1 MTSETKISHC
11 IFELAAVSRCRN
23 LTYDYKSMMDVLADV
38 DDESELTPLVLS
50 SSTSDSSGTASLS
63 SYYSFNRNND
73 INTIDFGNVN
83 DYNSTSVISNPN
95 VSPSIVSYSNLGL
108 STLNRS
114 RSITNSTA
122 GTGQNDQL
130 SYQQSR
136 PAYEEP
142 TSSGNYYQLSPIA
155 GYQLNSLLGVNND
168 IRNILHESQ
177 VSNNDNDNSAA
188 MSGNGVGIGSSDS
201 DSTNSDRGTLACYC
215 CTCGHCIGKVF
226 SWQSLFTVLMIVQFA
241 AIAFLRIDSIHKD
254 KQYKG
259 MIIDLRKEFSDLS
272 IQSKADYSELFNR
285 SNDELHDMIDKHE
298 RFELISYNM
307 MNKMHLNVT
316 AITDAV
322 RYHDRQLERLLNRTT
337 NADVLDKL
345 TETKS
350 GIQRLVDDEQR
361 AVLEQIQLSTK
372 NVSDKLAKS
381 SRELSE
387 TQRQVDSHLAQSV
400 KSMRLIVD
408 TATAQIETVQSDVTS
423 QVFNISSQF
432 NSVVRGLEGAVLEA
446 REVINEQVRAV
457 KNDISQYVDIT
468 NKKFAAENDF
478 VKYQLAGG

>member
-1 MTSETKISHC
+1 
-11 IFELAAVSRCRN
+11 
-23 LTYDYKSMMDVLADV
+23 MMDNDAVLADV
-38 DDESELTPLVLS
+38 DDESELTPLILS
-50 SSTSDSSGTASLS
+50 SSTSTNSGSASLS

-73 INTIDFGNVN
+73 ISNIYNSADNTIDFGNVN
-83 DYNSTSVISNPN
+83 DYNSTSVLSNPN

-122 GTGQNDQL
+122 GTGQNDQF
-130 SYQQSR
+130 SYQQSP
-136 PAYEEP
+136 PAYDEP
-142 TSSGNYYQLSPIA
+142 TSSGNYYQQSPIT
-155 GYQLNSLLGVNND
+155 GYQLHSLLGVNND

-177 VSNNDNDNSAA
+177 VNNNGNDNAAA
-188 MSGNGVGIGSSDS
+188 MSGNGVGIGSSNS
-201 DSTNSDRGTLACYC
+201 DSTSSDRRTLACCC

-226 SWQSLFTVLMIVQFA
+226 SWQSVFTVLLIVQFA
-241 AIAFLRIDSIHKD
+241 AIVFLRIDSIHKD

-259 MIIDLRKEFSDLS
+259 MINDLRQEFSDLS
-272 IQSKADYSELFNR
+272 IHSKADYTELFNR
-285 SNDELHDMIDKHE
+285 TNDELHDMIDKHE
-298 RFELISYNM
+298 RLELVSYNM
-307 MNKMHLNVT
+307 MNEIYINVT

-322 RYHDRQLERLLNRTT
+322 GYHDRQLERLLNRTT
-337 NADVLDKL
+337 NAEVLDKL
-345 TETKS
+345 TETRS

-381 SRELSE
+381 SRELSD

-400 KSMRLIVD
+400 QSMRLIVD

-432 NSVVRGLEGAVLEA
+432 NSVVSGLEGAVLEA
-446 REVINEQVRAV
+446 RQVINEQVRAV
-457 KNDISQYVDIT
+457 KDDISQYVDIT

-478 VKYQLAGG
+478 VKYQLAGGLL

>member
-1 MTSETKISHC
+1 
-11 IFELAAVSRCRN
+11 
-23 LTYDYKSMMDVLADV
+23 MDNNAVLADV

-50 SSTSDSSGTASLS
+50 SSTSSSSGTASLS

-73 INTIDFGNVN
+73 ISNIHNSAVNTIDFGHVN
-83 DYNSTSVISNPN
+83 DYNSTSVLSNPN

-168 IRNILHESQ
+168 IRNMLHESQ
-177 VSNNDNDNSAA
+177 VNNHDNDNAAA
-188 MSGNGVGIGSSDS
+188 MSGNGVDIGSSDS
-201 DSTNSDRGTLACYC
+201 YSTSPNRSTLACCC

-259 MIIDLRKEFSDLS
+259 MINDLRQEFSDLS
-272 IQSKADYSELFNR
+272 VQSKADYSELFNR

-298 RFELISYNM
+298 RFELISYKM
-307 MNKMHLNVT
+307 MNKMNLNVT
-316 AITDAV
+316 AISDAV
-322 RYHDRQLERLLNRTT
+322 GYHDRQLERLLNRTT

-423 QVFNISSQF
+423 QVFNVSSQF

-478 VKYQLAGG
+478 VKYQLAGE

>member
-1 MTSETKISHC
+1 
-11 IFELAAVSRCRN
+11 
-23 LTYDYKSMMDVLADV
+23 
-38 DDESELTPLVLS
+38 
-50 SSTSDSSGTASLS
+50 
-63 SYYSFNRNND
+63 
-73 INTIDFGNVN
+73 
-83 DYNSTSVISNPN
+83 
-95 VSPSIVSYSNLGL
+95 
-108 STLNRS
+108 
-114 RSITNSTA
+114 
-122 GTGQNDQL
+122 
-130 SYQQSR
+130 
-136 PAYEEP
+136 
-142 TSSGNYYQLSPIA
+142 
-155 GYQLNSLLGVNND
+155 
-168 IRNILHESQ
+168 
-177 VSNNDNDNSAA
+177 
-188 MSGNGVGIGSSDS
+188 
-201 DSTNSDRGTLACYC
+201 
-215 CTCGHCIGKVF
+215 
-226 SWQSLFTVLMIVQFA
+226 
-241 AIAFLRIDSIHKD
+241 
-254 KQYKG
+254 
-259 MIIDLRKEFSDLS
+259 
-272 IQSKADYSELFNR
+272 
-285 SNDELHDMIDKHE
+285 MIDKHE

>member
-1 MTSETKISHC
+1 
-11 IFELAAVSRCRN
+11 
-23 LTYDYKSMMDVLADV
+23 MDNNAVLADV

-50 SSTSDSSGTASLS
+50 SSTSASSGTASLS
-63 SYYSFNRNND
+63 SYYSFNQSND
-73 INTIDFGNVN
+73 ISNMYNSVN
-83 DYNSTSVISNPN
+83 DYNSNSVLSNPN

-122 GTGQNDQL
+122 GTGQNDEL
-130 SYQQSR
+130 SYQQSP
-136 PAYEEP
+136 PAYDEP
-142 TSSGNYYQLSPIA
+142 TSSYYQLSPIA

-177 VSNNDNDNSAA
+177 INNNDNDNAPV
-188 MSGNGVGIGSSDS
+188 MSGDGVGVGSSDS
-201 DSTNSDRGTLACYC
+201 DSIRPGRSTLACCC
-215 CTCGHCIGKVF
+215 CTCGHCIDKVF
-226 SWQSLFTVLMIVQFA
+226 SWQSVFTVLLIVQFA
-241 AIAFLRIDSIHKD
+241 AIVFLRIDSIHKD

-259 MIIDLRKEFSDLS
+259 MINDLRQEFSDLA
-272 IQSKADYSELFNR
+272 IQSKTDYSELFNR
-285 SNDELHDMIDKHE
+285 TNDELYDMIDKHE
-298 RFELISYNM
+298 RFELVSYNM
-307 MNKMHLNVT
+307 MNKMYLNVT

-322 RYHDRQLERLLNRTT
+322 GYHDRQLERLLNRTT

-381 SRELSE
+381 SRELSD

-400 KSMRLIVD
+400 QSMRHIVD
-408 TATAQIETVQSDVTS
+408 TATAQIETVQSEVTS

-432 NSVVRGLEGAVLEA
+432 NSVVSGLQGAVLEA
-446 REVINEQVRAV
+446 RDVINEQVRAV

-478 VKYQLAGG
+478 VKYQLAGGKRYRSID